1 MEFKKH
7 DLFDHFKQA
16 HKRKFAQRN
25 FVVGFQP
32 KKIEMKEH
40 YRLKESNLNFD
51 EITEEDRTFDFKT
64 HLQNKKLDAITK
76 ENIKAFANEMG
87 EREEDS

>member
-64 HLQNKKLDAITK
+64 HLQNKKLEGDAK
-76 ENIKAFANEMG
+76 G
-87 EREEDS
+87 ELVSAGLELG